1 MFGGLYEGAMRN
13 GSRLLFAIAV
23 ILFLAALLQALTFA
37 AGSAGPYEHSSQ
49 EWLPVLTTLMG
60 ACSFAV
66 MPLFA
71 ALFIHRF
78 DRWLGLQEGR
88 GASAEP

>member
-23 ILFLAALLQALTFA
+23 ILVLSALAQALTFA
-37 AGSAGPYEHSSQ
+37 SASAGPYGHSTT
-49 EWLPVLTTLMG
+49 EWLPVLTTFLG

-71 ALFIHRF
+71 ALFIHRL
-78 DRWLGLQEGR
+78 DRWLDQAEVR
-88 GASAEP
+88 GPSD